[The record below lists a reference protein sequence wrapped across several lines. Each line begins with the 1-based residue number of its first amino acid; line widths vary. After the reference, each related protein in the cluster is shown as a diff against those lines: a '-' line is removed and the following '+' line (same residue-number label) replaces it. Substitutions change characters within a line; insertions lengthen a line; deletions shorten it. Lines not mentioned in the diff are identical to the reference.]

1 MEILKIVGL
10 CLSCFSLGVSLTGLL
25 FTTLNY
31 QKAERKLKRMEEERK
46 TSKWIINDTG
56 VSTVFVCPVCGF
68 AYEEGD
74 PGLKKG
80 CLYCPE
86 CGAKNE

>member
-1 MEILKIVGL
+1 METLKIVGL
-10 CLSCFSLGVSLTGLL
+10 CLSSFSLGVSLTGLL

-31 QKAERKLKRMEEERK
+31 RKEDRKLKRMDEERK

-80 CLYCPE
+80 VPLLPGMRC
-86 CGAKNE
+86 KK